1 MYGRIRRFIIAYK
14 KFLKIRFSN
23 ESDFFVLLYSNNIY
37 MNKYF
42 LFVLGF
48 SFLSNAQNITFTDVN
63 FKNALVNTICIN
75 NDANP
80 GADIDADVNNDGEI
94 EISEALLVTNLSINN
109 QNISNIDEIGYFSNL
124 QYLSCSQNSISS
136 IEFFNNTT
144 LQSLFCS
151 GNLMTTIDLSSTGFV
166 QGDFSNNINLQA
178 VQLKNGI
185 TNSCIILLMQGI
197 DYTCSMF
204 LNCPS
209 LVHVCLDQQDLDSSM
224 FYSSSPQEFV
234 TFNTNSNCALNSE
247 NFKNNEL
254 KIYPNPF
261 NDYLKLSTE
270 TNLNI
275 ERITIYNS
283 LGQIVNTN
291 TSNYDYIDVSKLKTG
306 YYFIEIVSD
315 EGKKIEKII
324 KQ

>member
-1 MYGRIRRFIIAYK
+1 MC
-14 KFLKIRFSN
+14 
-23 ESDFFVLLYSNNIY
+23 
-37 MNKYF
+37 KYF
-42 LFVLGF
+42 LFILGF
-48 SFLSNAQNITFTDVN
+48 SFLSNAQNITFTDAN

-109 QNISNIDEIGYFSNL
+109 QNISNIDEIIYFSNL

-136 IEFFNNTT
+136 IEFFNNIT
-144 LQSLFCS
+144 LQSLFCNDNLITTLTLNNLPNLTNLYCS
-151 GNLMTTIDLSSTGFV
+151 GNLITTIDLSSTGFV
-166 QGDFSNNINLQA
+166 QGDFSNNINLQT

-224 FYSSSPQEFV
+224 FYSSSPQELV
-234 TFNTNSNCALNSE
+234 TFNTNSNCTLNSE

-275 ERITIYNS
+275 KTITIYNS

-291 TSNYDYIDVSKLKTG
+291 SSNFEHIDVSKLKTG
-306 YYFIEIVSD
+306 YYFIEIVTN

>member
-48 SFLSNAQNITFTDVN
+48 SFLSNAQNITFTDAN

-80 GADIDADVNNDGEI
+80 GAD
-94 EISEALLVTNLSINN
+94 
-109 QNISNIDEIGYFSNL
+109 IDEIGYFSNL

-144 LQSLFCS
+144 LQSLFCNDNLITTLTLNNLPNLANLHCS

-166 QGDFSNNINLQA
+166 QGDFSNNINLQT